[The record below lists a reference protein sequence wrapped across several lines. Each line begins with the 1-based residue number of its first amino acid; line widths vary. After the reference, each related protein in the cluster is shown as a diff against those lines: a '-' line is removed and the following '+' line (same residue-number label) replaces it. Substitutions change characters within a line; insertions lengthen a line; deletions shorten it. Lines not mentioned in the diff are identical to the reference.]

1 MGSIIIQSNKRVEM
15 EPMTIKKLLHQI
27 FLKRK
32 GGKTSA
38 KIVDLLLIRPY
49 NGSQI
54 ARIIEMDYNT
64 IEYHLEILCKSKLV
78 MCESDSYGSLYY
90 PTDLLLKNHEEY
102 EKIKEMDLTAAS
114 EEFNFHMDKYTD
126 YYIYLGGVKGC

>member
-1 MGSIIIQSNKRVEM
+1 MGKITIQSDKRVDM
-15 EPMTIKKLLHQI
+15 KNNDNQQATSSNL
-27 FLKRK
+27 LKRK

-38 KIVDLLLIRPY
+38 KIVDLLLVRPY

-54 ARIIEMDYNT
+54 AKIIDMDYNT

-102 EKIKEMDLTAAS
+102 EK
-114 EEFNFHMDKYTD
+114 
-126 YYIYLGGVKGC
+126 

>member
-1 MGSIIIQSNKRVEM
+1 MEM

-64 IEYHLEILCKSKLV
+64 IELV

-102 EKIKEMDLTAAS
+102 EKIKEMMTITA
-114 EEFNFHMDKYTD
+114 
-126 YYIYLGGVKGC
+126 

>member
-1 MGSIIIQSNKRVEM
+1 
-15 EPMTIKKLLHQI
+15 MTIKKLLHQI

-64 IEYHLEILCKSKLV
+64 INTI
-78 MCESDSYGSLYY
+78 
-90 PTDLLLKNHEEY
+90 
-102 EKIKEMDLTAAS
+102 
-114 EEFNFHMDKYTD
+114 
-126 YYIYLGGVKGC
+126 

>member
-1 MGSIIIQSNKRVEM
+1 
-15 EPMTIKKLLHQI
+15 MTIKKLLHQI

-54 ARIIEMDYNT
+54 ARILEMDYNT

-102 EKIKEMDLTAAS
+102 EKIKEMMTITA
-114 EEFNFHMDKYTD
+114 
-126 YYIYLGGVKGC
+126 

>member
-78 MCESDSYGSLYY
+78 MCDSDSYGSLYY

-102 EKIKEMDLTAAS
+102 EKIKEMMTITA
-114 EEFNFHMDKYTD
+114 
-126 YYIYLGGVKGC
+126 

>member
-64 IEYHLEILCKSKLV
+64 IEYH
-78 MCESDSYGSLYY
+78 
-90 PTDLLLKNHEEY
+90 
-102 EKIKEMDLTAAS
+102 
-114 EEFNFHMDKYTD
+114 
-126 YYIYLGGVKGC
+126 

>member
-1 MGSIIIQSNKRVEM
+1 
-15 EPMTIKKLLHQI
+15 MTIKKLLHQI

-90 PTDLLLKNHEEY
+90 PTDLLLKIMKNT
-102 EKIKEMDLTAAS
+102 KK
-114 EEFNFHMDKYTD
+114 
-126 YYIYLGGVKGC
+126 

>member
-1 MGSIIIQSNKRVEM
+1 
-15 EPMTIKKLLHQI
+15 MTINKPLHQI

-38 KIVDLLLIRPY
+38 KIVDLLLVRPY

-54 ARIIEMDYNT
+54 AKIIDMDYNT

-78 MCESDSYGSLYY
+78 MCRIMTVMAHYTTLQIYY
-90 PTDLLLKNHEEY
+90 
-102 EKIKEMDLTAAS
+102 
-114 EEFNFHMDKYTD
+114 
-126 YYIYLGGVKGC
+126 

>member
-1 MGSIIIQSNKRVEM
+1 MEM

-49 NGSQI
+49 NGS
-54 ARIIEMDYNT
+54 
-64 IEYHLEILCKSKLV
+64 HLEILCKSKLV

-102 EKIKEMDLTAAS
+102 EKIKEMMTITA
-114 EEFNFHMDKYTD
+114 
-126 YYIYLGGVKGC
+126 

>member
-1 MGSIIIQSNKRVEM
+1 
-15 EPMTIKKLLHQI
+15 MTIKKLLHQI

-78 MCESDSYGSLYY
+78 MCEYY

-102 EKIKEMDLTAAS
+102 EKIKEMMTITA
-114 EEFNFHMDKYTD
+114 
-126 YYIYLGGVKGC
+126 

>member
-1 MGSIIIQSNKRVEM
+1 MEM
-15 EPMTIKKLLHQI
+15 EPMTIKSYFTKS
-27 FLKRK
+27 FKRK

-90 PTDLLLKNHEEY
+90 PTDLLLKIMKNT
-102 EKIKEMDLTAAS
+102 KNKRDDDNNCI
-114 EEFNFHMDKYTD
+114 
-126 YYIYLGGVKGC
+126 I

>member
-1 MGSIIIQSNKRVEM
+1 
-15 EPMTIKKLLHQI
+15 MTIKKLLHQI

-38 KIVDLLLIRPY
+38 KMVDLLLIRPY

-90 PTDLLLKNHEEY
+90 PTDLLLKNR
-102 EKIKEMDLTAAS
+102 M
-114 EEFNFHMDKYTD
+114 NFYQ
-126 YYIYLGGVKGC
+126 V

>member
-1 MGSIIIQSNKRVEM
+1 
-15 EPMTIKKLLHQI
+15 MTIKKLLHQI

-78 MCESDSYGSLYY
+78 MCESDSYGSLYPEQIRRLADIKNY
-90 PTDLLLKNHEEY
+90 HLLILP
-102 EKIKEMDLTAAS
+102 
-114 EEFNFHMDKYTD
+114 
-126 YYIYLGGVKGC
+126 VV